1 MNTVL
6 GMNFFVFCFLVLIVV
21 FYFSKEIRDNG
32 LVGYNVK
39 SSFGADAKEAFGTS
53 PGTMDQLS
61 STRSPS
67 VGGRPDIIDPN
78 RKPDQDLE
86 DHIQANLTK
95 KAIMEM
101 SPPGSMDQQYASA

>member
-1 MNTVL
+1 MDAVF
-6 GMNFFVFCFLVLIVV
+6 GMNFFIFCFFVLIIV

-32 LVGYNVK
+32 WAGHNLRIP
-39 SSFGADAKEAFGTS
+39 FGADSKEAFGMS

-61 STRSPS
+61 STRSPFAN
-67 VGGRPDIIDPN
+67 PPTDPN

-101 SPPGSMDQQYASA
+101 TPPGSDDSRYAPA